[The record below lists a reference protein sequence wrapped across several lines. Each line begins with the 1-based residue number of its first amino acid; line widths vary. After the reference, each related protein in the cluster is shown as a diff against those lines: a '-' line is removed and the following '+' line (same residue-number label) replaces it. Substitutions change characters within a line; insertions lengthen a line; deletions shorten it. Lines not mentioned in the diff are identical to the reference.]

1 MMLRTTLANAV
12 IAIAIGAACT
22 GALFSRNVAAAL
34 LAQESFSYGADT
46 ELLGKT
52 GGTGFSAGWQAGPGN
67 ITPGFGGGTGGLSA
81 DNTSL
86 SYPGGTLL
94 SSSGARFRPQPAVSD
109 NDFVRGLSTPIDMAT
124 DAVHYFSYL
133 GNKQDLS
140 ASSDFLI
147 AGFISNASILS
158 TSAGTFA
165 RAAEIG
171 WGSGD
176 NILMATN
183 PGATYASTLLTG
195 KQIDKDL
202 LFVLKIVSRAV
213 GNDEVFGHVFSATA
227 GDPFPDA
234 VAEEPAAANWQITR
248 TMNSSETLDRIRL
261 MAGTNLGGQIDELRI
276 GTTWADVVSPA
287 TLVPEPSIPTLLWA
301 GVVGMIRIRCR
312 RRMVLGR

>member
-1 MMLRTTLANAV
+1 MKFRTTFWITAK
-12 IAIAIGAACT
+12 
-22 GALFSRNVAAAL
+22 ALSILLVCFGTLYPRDLVAAL
-34 LAQESFSYGADT
+34 LAYESFSYGTDT

-52 GGTGFSAGWQAGPGN
+52 GGTGFSTSWQAGPGN
-67 ITPGFGGGTGGLSA
+67 ITPGFGGGSAGLSA

-86 SYPGGTLL
+86 SYPTGTLL
-94 SSSGARFRPQPAVSD
+94 SSIGARYKPQPAVSD
-109 NDFVRGLSTPIDMAT
+109 NDFVRLLNSPINMAT

-147 AGFISNASILS
+147 VGFNSNTALLS
-158 TSAGTFA
+158 TSTATLA

-183 PGATYASTLLTG
+183 PGATYASTTLTG
-195 KQIDKDL
+195 KQIDKDM
-202 LFVLKIVSRAV
+202 LFVLKIVSRSV
-213 GNDEVFGHVFSATA
+213 GNDEVMGHIFSAA
-227 GDPFPDA
+227 PDDSFPDA
-234 VAEEPAAANWQITR
+234 ATQEPAAANWLLAR
-248 TMNSSETLDRIRL
+248 TMDSSEILDRVRL

-287 TLVPEPSIPTLLWA
+287 ALIPEPNIALLWTGA
-301 GVVGMIRIRCR
+301 VAMIGVRHKRFLI
-312 RRMVLGR
+312 